1 MVNTKNVKIP
11 WNLKKIFIKLGEFN
25 QIQQKIL
32 VEIEKELS
40 LVIKKLPQ
48 SEKCAY
54 FEKIF

>member
-11 WNLKKIFIKLGEFN
+11 WNLKKIFKKLGEFN

-48 SEKCAY
+48 SEKCAN
-54 FEKIF
+54 FENFF